1 MNTMKRWV
9 INTVIAAI
17 LLAWTLWP
25 IVCVLIAGCL
35 ANWAGASL
43 DEGSVHPTV
52 IHGIDYGETAYML
65 FVLGWFG
72 MITLPTGGIL
82 LLLHVVIATTEWL
95 ISRARRRRALPP
107 QG

>member
-1 MNTMKRWV
+1 MKRWI

-25 IVCVLIAGCL
+25 IACVLIAMAL
-35 ANWAGASL
+35 ASWAGASL

-52 IHGIDYGETAYML
+52 IGGVDFGETTYTL

-72 MITLPTGGIL
+72 MITLPTGA
-82 LLLHVVIATTEWL
+82 IALIFYAGVATIEWL
-95 ISRARRRRALPP
+95 ISRARKRRTHRVES
-107 QG
+107 